1 MATRLLSQAR
11 TILYPVPMPRWHL
24 TRRLFSCAG
33 DTPASAV
40 PVPLGS
46 LARRLLSSGVS
57 GAPAVAS
64 LPRGNLARLI
74 SSGAGGLSAAESL
87 PTPLPQLPAPPTW
100 YHVVGLTGFVLVG
113 VQWLMTDLLSL
124 RLVAMCSSLLFI
136 VYNLKAV
143 RPPLL
148 LPIAANFVFILIN
161 AAQVVILLLACT
173 ELDLQ
178 THERLLWDHL
188 FSQAGLSQR
197 QMRALL
203 EVGSLE
209 CVRAGEALPHGR
221 SGTGAEGGPL
231 TLSLVVDG
239 IAAVYVGSNKQVAT
253 LGRGEFCG
261 EMSFLDESR
270 LPVAQVV
277 ATETVSFV
285 RWDASELRAFFA
297 NHPEVRHAVQAIW
310 NQQLIRKLD
319 QMDERAR
326 LRSHLSLEMPDDARL
341 LSAGVRARLQATS
354 RQVCSG
360 QDSVSAQASQAGSA
374 RPAHRRSIAD
384 SQPFPPQALA
394 APTAPTSS
402 GEAQLL
408 FARGSLL
415 NQGSKGGS
423 LLSAPGS
430 LSDSAQTPV
439 ASATGATAAAAVAG
453 LGLPPAFS
461 ADLRCAQADTQLPW
475 YMRACLWYHRL
486 GSARQELSETDAGA

>member
-1 MATRLLSQAR
+1 
-11 TILYPVPMPRWHL
+11 
-24 TRRLFSCAG
+24 
-33 DTPASAV
+33 
-40 PVPLGS
+40 
-46 LARRLLSSGVS
+46 
-57 GAPAVAS
+57 
-64 LPRGNLARLI
+64 
-74 SSGAGGLSAAESL
+74 
-87 PTPLPQLPAPPTW
+87 
-100 YHVVGLTGFVLVG
+100 
-113 VQWLMTDLLSL
+113 
-124 RLVAMCSSLLFI
+124 
-136 VYNLKAV
+136 
-143 RPPLL
+143 
-148 LPIAANFVFILIN
+148 
-161 AAQVVILLLACT
+161 
-173 ELDLQ
+173 
-178 THERLLWDHL
+178 
-188 FSQAGLSQR
+188 
-197 QMRALL
+197 
-203 EVGSLE
+203 
-209 CVRAGEALPHGR
+209 
-221 SGTGAEGGPL
+221 
-231 TLSLVVDG
+231 
-239 IAAVYVGSNKQVAT
+239 
-253 LGRGEFCG
+253 
-261 EMSFLDESR
+261 
-270 LPVAQVV
+270 
-277 ATETVSFV
+277 
-285 RWDASELRAFFA
+285 
-297 NHPEVRHAVQAIW
+297 
-310 NQQLIRKLD
+310 
-319 QMDERAR
+319 MDERAR

-423 LLSAPGS
+423 LPNQGSKGGSLLSAPGS